1 MGAAPRQ
8 RGVDVEAATPRPIE
22 DWLGQDQAVGDDD
35 RQIGFVSHKIG
46 LRVEIAQRE
55 RMTDL
60 YAQAFSRELDRRR
73 ALRLAA
79 AGGAGRLGVRR
90 DDLVPRLVQR
100 RERRNREL
108 GRAHEDD
115 PHCHPS

>member
-1 MGAAPRQ
+1 M
-8 RGVDVEAATPRPIE
+8 DVEAATPRPIE

-60 YAQAFSRELDRRR
+60 YAQAFSRELDRRL
-73 ALRLAA
+73 AFGLAA
-79 AGGAGRLGVRR
+79 TRGAGRLSVGYGN
-90 DDLVPRLVQR
+90 LMPRLAQR
-100 RERRNREL
+100 GQCRNREA
-108 GRAHEDD
+108 GSAHEDD